1 MVVSLQKIFEIW
13 LSGGWVMVPLFMLS
27 FLLYTQAF
35 RLVLSIKDT
44 KLPSNEEF
52 AWREWVLTPEK
63 AKGKIKEII
72 CYTQENTRSIEYVRK
87 RFDEIRITQLATI
100 QQQLKFV
107 KCLVAAAP
115 LLGLLGTVL
124 GMLQTFFGI
133 ATSGGVETAAVV
145 ASGISEALVTTETG
159 LTIALPA
166 LFMVMFIQRQTH
178 QEEAKLARL
187 ESLTLTCLNL
197 GAKNSTPT

>member
-1 MVVSLQKIFEIW
+1 MDVSLQKIFEI
-13 LSGGWVMVPLFMLS
+13 LQSGGWVMIPLFLLS

-35 RLVLSIKDT
+35 RLALSIMHS
-44 KLPSNEEF
+44 KLPSDEEF

-72 CYTQENTRSIEYVRK
+72 CYTQENTRSIQYVRT
-87 RFDEIRITQLATI
+87 RFDEIRITQLAI
-100 QQQLKFV
+100 IEQQLKFV
-107 KCLVAAAP
+107 KCLVTAAP

-197 GAKNSTPT
+197 GAKNSTST

>member
-1 MVVSLQKIFEIW
+1 MVVPLQKIFEIW
-13 LSGGWVMVPLFMLS
+13 LSGGWVMVPLFLLS

-35 RLVLSIKDT
+35 RLVLAIKDT
-44 KLPSNEEF
+44 KLPSNDEF

-87 RFDEIRITQLATI
+87 RFDEIRITQLAAI
-100 QQQLKFV
+100 EQQLKFV

>member
-1 MVVSLQKIFEIW
+1 MEVSLQKIFEIW
-13 LSGGWVMVPLFMLS
+13 LSGGWVMIPLFLLS

-35 RLVLSIKDT
+35 RLALCIMHT
-44 KLPSNEEF
+44 KLPSDEEF

-72 CYTQENTRSIEYVRK
+72 CYTQLNTRSIEYVRK
-87 RFDEIRITQLATI
+87 RFDEIRITQLAI
-100 QQQLKFV
+100 IEQQLKFV

>member
-13 LSGGWVMVPLFMLS
+13 LSGGWVMVPLFLLS

-35 RLVLSIKDT
+35 RLVLSIRDT

-87 RFDEIRITQLATI
+87 RFDEIRITQLAAI
-100 QQQLKFV
+100 EQQLKFV

-178 QEEAKLARL
+178 QEEAKLVRL

>member
-1 MVVSLQKIFEIW
+1 MEVSLQKILEIW
-13 LSGGWVMVPLFMLS
+13 LSGGWVMIPLFLLS

-35 RLVLSIKDT
+35 RLALSIMHI
-44 KLPSNEEF
+44 KLPSDEEF
-52 AWREWVLTPEK
+52 AWREWVQDPEK

-72 CYTQENTRSIEYVRK
+72 CYTQENIRSIEYVRK
-87 RFDEIRITQLATI
+87 RFDEIRITQLAI
-100 QQQLKFV
+100 IEQQLKFV

-115 LLGLLGTVL
+115 LLGLLGTIL

-178 QEEAKLARL
+178 KEGTKLARL

-197 GAKNSTPT
+197 GAKNSTST

>member
-1 MVVSLQKIFEIW
+1 MEVSLQKIFEIW
-13 LSGGWVMVPLFMLS
+13 LSGGWVMIPLFLLS

-35 RLVLSIKDT
+35 RLALSIMHT
-44 KLPSNEEF
+44 KLSCDEEF
-52 AWREWVLTPEK
+52 AWREWILTPEK

-87 RFDEIRITQLATI
+87 RFDEIRITQLAI
-100 QQQLKFV
+100 IEQQLKFV

-133 ATSGGVETAAVV
+133 ATSDGVETAAVV
-145 ASGISEALVTTETG
+145 ASGISEALVTTEAG

-178 QEEAKLARL
+178 HEEAKLARL

>member
-1 MVVSLQKIFEIW
+1 MDVSLQKIFEIW
-13 LSGGWVMVPLFMLS
+13 LSGGWVMIPLFLLS

-35 RLVLSIKDT
+35 RLALSIMRT
-44 KLPSNEEF
+44 KLPSNEEYD
-52 AWREWVLTPEK
+52 WREWVLTPEK
-63 AKGKIKEII
+63 AKGKIKKII
-72 CYTQENTRSIEYVRK
+72 CYTQENARSIKYVRK
-87 RFDEIRITQLATI
+87 RFDEIRITQLAI
-100 QQQLKFV
+100 IEQQLKFV

-145 ASGISEALVTTETG
+145 ASGISEALVTTETV

-197 GAKNSTPT
+197 GAKNSTST

>member
-1 MVVSLQKIFEIW
+1 MH
-13 LSGGWVMVPLFMLS
+13 
-27 FLLYTQAF
+27 
-35 RLVLSIKDT
+35 T
-44 KLPSNEEF
+44 KLPSDEEF
-52 AWREWVLTPEK
+52 TWREWVMTPEK

-72 CYTQENTRSIEYVRK
+72 CYTQENTESIEYVRN
-87 RFDEIRITQLATI
+87 RFNEIRITKLAI
-100 QQQLKFV
+100 IEQQLKFV

-133 ATSGGVETAAVV
+133 ATSSGVETAAVV

-166 LFMVMFIQRQTH
+166 LFMVMFIQRQNH

-197 GAKNSTPT
+197 GMKNSTPT

>member
-1 MVVSLQKIFEIW
+1 MEVSLQKIFEIW
-13 LSGGWVMVPLFMLS
+13 LSGGWVMVPLFLLS

-35 RLVLSIKDT
+35 RLVLSIMDT
-44 KLPSNEEF
+44 KMPSTEEF
-52 AWREWVLTPEK
+52 AWREWVLEPEK
-63 AKGKIKEII
+63 AKGKIKDII
-72 CYTQENTRSIEYVRK
+72 CYTQENTQSIEYVRM
-87 RFDEIRITQLATI
+87 RFDEIRITQLAI
-100 QQQLKFV
+100 IKQQLKFV

-133 ATSGGVETAAVV
+133 STSGGVETAAVV

-166 LFMVMFIQRQTH
+166 LFIVMFIQRQTH

-197 GAKNSTPT
+197 GAKNSIPT

>member
-1 MVVSLQKIFEIW
+1 MVVPLQKIFEIW
-13 LSGGWVMVPLFMLS
+13 LSGGWVMLPLFLLS

-35 RLVLSIKDT
+35 RLVLAIKDT

-87 RFDEIRITQLATI
+87 RFDEIRITQLAAI
-100 QQQLKFV
+100 EQQLKFV

>member
-1 MVVSLQKIFEIW
+1 MVVPLQKIFEIW
-13 LSGGWVMVPLFMLS
+13 LSGGWVMVPLFLLS
-27 FLLYTQAF
+27 FLLYTQVF
-35 RLVLSIKDT
+35 RLVLAIKDT

-72 CYTQENTRSIEYVRK
+72 CYTQENTRSIEHVRK
-87 RFDEIRITQLATI
+87 RFDEIRITQLAAI
-100 QQQLKFV
+100 EQQLKFV